1 VATIFPWRSAIHT
14 RTHELKQQLA
24 ALRPRLYRSA
34 LAWCGNRQLADDLV
48 QEALSK
54 ALKKV
59 ANLKDPE
66 SLNSWTFSIL
76 VNCHRDHYRRSRP
89 EEEYQDL
96 PDECQPTADQL
107 LQTRETVARVR
118 ASIERLSSGQREVLA
133 LVDLEGFS
141 YAEVSKILQIPIGT
155 VMSRLN
161 RARQALRQLLLAADR
176 TPKSIKRGY
185 LERIK

>member
-1 VATIFPWRSAIHT
+1 MKLSFHT

-48 QEALSK
+48 QETLAK
-54 ALKKV
+54 ALGKV
-59 ANLKDPE
+59 GNLKDSG
-66 SLNSWTFSIL
+66 SLKFWAFSIL
-76 VNCHRDHYRRSRP
+76 ANCHRDHYRCSRP
-89 EEEYQDL
+89 EQEYQDL

-118 ASIERLSSGQREVLA
+118 ASIERLSSGQRAVLA
-133 LVDLEGFS
+133 LVDLEDFS
-141 YAEVSKILQIPIGT
+141 YAEVSNILQIPIGT

-161 RARQALRQLLLAADR
+161 RARQALRQLLLAEGR
-176 TPKSIKRGY
+176 VSKPIKRGH

>member
-1 VATIFPWRSAIHT
+1 MKRFFHT
-14 RTHELKQQLA
+14 RNHDLRQQLA

-34 LAWCGNRQLADDLV
+34 LAWCGDPQLADDLV
-48 QEALSK
+48 QETLTK

-59 ANLKDPE
+59 GSLKDPG
-66 SLNSWTFSIL
+66 SINAWAFSIL
-76 VNCHRDHYRRSRP
+76 ANCHRDHYRRSRP
-89 EEEYQDL
+89 EEEYQEL
-96 PDECQPTADQL
+96 PDEDLPTADQL

-118 ASIERLSSGQREVLA
+118 ESVARLGRGQREVLA

-141 YAEVSKILQIPIGT
+141 YAEVAEILQIPIGT

-161 RARQALRQLLLAADR
+161 RARQALRRLLLAADDR
-176 TPKSIKRGY
+176 PPKSIRRGH